1 MKSIRGRLPVPAQQD
16 EPQTQPGAAVT
27 SNGNPDSVQ
36 EDHADRSD
44 PGSFLDVELQSSW
57 NRSVDAVVNRHKRA
71 WLADIAIG
79 GVIGGVIGA
88 IVAVNLVIYMGIEG
102 GYEATI
108 PDVFRQN
115 VIVGVITVAMLVG
128 GPLLGVVVA
137 RRLRRRRAGSRNQ

>member
-1 MKSIRGRLPVPAQQD
+1 
-16 EPQTQPGAAVT
+16 
-27 SNGNPDSVQ
+27 
-36 EDHADRSD
+36 
-44 PGSFLDVELQSSW
+44 LDVELQSSW
-57 NRSVDAVVNRHKRA
+57 KRSVDAVVDSHKRA

-88 IVAVNLVIYMGIEG
+88 IVAVNFVIYVGIEG

-108 PDVFRQN
+108 PEVFRQN
-115 VIVGVITVAMLVG
+115 VVAGVITVAVLVG